1 MTYHAVKEST
11 RMDSVFGCVK
21 PVADPTKNLSGFVGR
36 NQLDSLPFGYM
47 RLESKAGLAI
57 EIKKELI
64 EAVEEF
70 DYETCQE
77 YEKVAYE
84 D

>member
-1 MTYHAVKEST
+1 LKYFKVKQTSRTDQIFGAVRPVSDHKE
-11 RMDSVFGCVK
+11 
-21 PVADPTKNLSGFVGR
+21 NLSGFVGR

-77 YEKVAYE
+77 YQKVAYE
-84 D
+84 G